1 MVDERTRGKMTA
13 GQALAMSGIS
23 VFGVGLA
30 GLPRAFSWDDLGAM
44 VVIWAFF
51 FLLLM
56 AFSGRL
62 RPTRRR

>member
-1 MVDERTRGKMTA
+1 MVDKRTRGKMTA
-13 GQALAMSGIS
+13 GRALAMSGIS

-30 GLPRAFSWDDLGAM
+30 LPRAFSWGDLGAM
-44 VVIWAFF
+44 VVIGTFF
-51 FLLLM
+51 FLLRM

>member
-13 GQALAMSGIS
+13 GRALAMSGIS
-23 VFGVGLA
+23 VFGVGVV
-30 GLPRAFSWDDLGAM
+30 LPRAFSLGDLGAM
-44 VVIWAFF
+44 VVIWAFL